1 LFEGVVQALAT
12 RIERERLGLPM
23 LGSHSRGGTV
33 ASTPVLTLGPD
44 DGECIWFFG
53 TLTTFRVSA
62 DRSASGMCV
71 VHQVIPAGFAT
82 PLHVQPDDEETFHVL
97 EGRFT
102 FWANGE
108 TYSAEPGATVHL
120 PAGTP
125 HAYRV
130 DSDGGQVLDITTA
143 RHEAFFRACGDP
155 ALRRELPPPAEP
167 DLGRVVAAG
176 EKYGVDILGPPP
188 G

>member
-1 LFEGVVQALAT
+1 
-12 RIERERLGLPM
+12 M
-23 LGSHSRGGTV
+23 

-143 RHEAFFRACGDP
+143 QHEAFFRACGDP
-155 ALRRELPPPAEP
+155 ALRRELPPAAEP